1 MKTELML
8 LLYDALLEGQNVRRV
23 NFCRKHDISQRT
35 FYRYI
40 RELTDFFRRHK
51 PDCVIGISD
60 DGGEYFLNKV
70 L

>member
-8 LLYDALLEGQNVRRV
+8 FLYDALLEGQNVRRV
-23 NFCRKHDISQRT
+23 NFCREHDISQRT

-51 PDCVIGISD
+51 PDYVIGISD

-70 L
+70 P